1 MRVAR
6 LVKWP
11 EETLSMPFSIIFVLN
26 LQQCSNFVP
35 VRHPPRHC
43 ARFTVFAVQMCLRSA
58 AWNPS
63 LRFGLDLSLVFSLV
77 LRLVLSLDLGLPLS
91 LTLGLALTPALS
103 LPLSALFR
111 APVKVSKGL

>member
-1 MRVAR
+1 MDESGPACKVAR
-6 LVKWP
+6 RDAFNAVLHHLRSTCNNVL
-11 EETLSMPFSIIFVLN
+11 TLCRCTIHLATVL
-26 LQQCSNFVP
+26 
-35 VRHPPRHC
+35 
-43 ARFTVFAVQMCLRSA
+43 AVFAVQMCLRSA

-63 LRFGLDLSLVFSLV
+63 LRIGLDLSLVFSLV